1 MSLSCTEIAASDWP
15 GIAGGFADHGFEQTM
30 AYSQAAAAR
39 IGADLHLCGI
49 QDGAGLLLAA
59 CAVRIK
65 PVPGLGRGIAWI
77 PSGPLILP
85 KGADRP
91 DAPRIADILRAL
103 RAEFVDRQGHILRL
117 RFSGTALQTPETL
130 RRIAAEAG
138 YAPTARTPAYRSIGV
153 DLSRDSQTLLA
164 ALNGKWRTDL
174 RFAQKSGLVLVRG
187 NDAAL
192 QARFLAMFETIKAAK
207 GFRPDIAPQFHF
219 PLGGPDDESDYRVE
233 ILIACKDG
241 QDLAGIV
248 VGTAGQVATYL
259 FGATTE
265 AGRPL
270 RAGYFLAWQ
279 AIGLAQ
285 NRGLAWYDLGGV
297 DAATNPDVAR
307 FKDRMNG
314 TPLFAEPFEARPKGA
329 VAALIGGLE
338 TLHARLKRPRPQQ
351 IRPEQT

>member
-1 MSLSCTEIAASDWP
+1 MISTRIIPATGWPEASARFHDLS
-15 GIAGGFADHGFEQTM
+15 FEQTR
-30 AYSQAAAAR
+30 AYAGAAAGR
-39 IGADLHLCGI
+39 IGGQTQFCLV
-49 QDGAGLLLAA
+49 QAGDVLLAA
-59 CAVRIK
+59 CAARIK

-85 KGADRP
+85 KGAVRP
-91 DAPRIADILRAL
+91 DERRIADILRAL

-117 RFSGTALQTPETL
+117 RLSGVALQNPETL
-130 RRIAAEAG
+130 RRIAAESG
-138 YAPTARTPAYRSIGV
+138 YAPTARTPAYRSIGI
-153 DLSRDSQTLLA
+153 DLSRDPETILM

-174 RFAQKSGLVLVRG
+174 RFAQKSGLDLVRG
-187 NDAAL
+187 NDATL

-219 PLGGPDDESDYRVE
+219 PLGATDHGSDYGVE

-270 RAGYFLAWQ
+270 RAGYSLAWQ

-285 NRGLAWYDLGGV
+285 SRKLAWYDLGGV
-297 DAATNPDVAR
+297 DATANPDVAR

-329 VAALIGGLE
+329 LAALIGGLE
-338 TLHARLKRPRPQQ
+338 ALRSRLKQP
-351 IRPEQT
+351 RPEQT